1 VTAKTARL
9 LALAFDRGVETADD
23 AMGERILDAALALGA
38 ASGLRHLT
46 MDDVAQRAG
55 VGRMTVYRRFGTRA
69 ALVEALAVR
78 EARRCLAEIAAALDN
93 RDARVDDRLAAG
105 FVAMLKV
112 IRENP
117 LLARLARVEPE
128 ALLSELTYNG
138 SAVFHLVRE
147 YLVTFIREGQAA
159 GDLVP
164 GDPAPLAEILLRLGA
179 SFVLMPDSVIALEDD
194 EATREVVRTLVAPV
208 LVSGRRPA
216 RRA

>member
-1 VTAKTARL
+1 
-9 LALAFDRGVETADD
+9 
-23 AMGERILDAALALGA
+23 
-38 ASGLRHLT
+38 

-55 VGRMTVYRRFGTRA
+55 VSRMTVYRRFGTRA

-216 RRA
+216 KRA